1 MKTMILAAG
10 LLMGAFSVTGC
21 SSSCSNETTSLNFA
35 NSVTALSAAISTQN
49 CSDINTKL
57 SEMTTAY
64 NALCDDIKPGFTAQY
79 ETTVAGAQNILTDLG
94 C

>member
-1 MKTMILAAG
+1 MILAAG
-10 LLMGAFSVTGC
+10 LLMGAFSVTSC

-49 CSDINTKL
+49 CSNINTKL

-64 NALCDDIKPGFTAQY
+64 NALCDDIKPAFAAQY
-79 ETTVAGAQNILTDLG
+79 ETTLASAQNGLTTLG